1 MPILTALW
9 GKIMSKIKVNQKLII
24 LARTALLSAVAVVL
38 SILES
43 FIPDLPFALPGMKLG
58 LGNIAV
64 LLAVETCPLPM
75 VLYIAVVRAL
85 FALVTR
91 GTTAFFM
98 SFAGAVL
105 SSLVMYL
112 LAHLKKPN
120 FGCMGIGISGAFS
133 HNVAQL
139 LVSFLIVGEATFAY
153 IPVVIIFSLL
163 TGALTALVHYFTL
176 PAITKA
182 SIFR

>member
-1 MPILTALW
+1 MW
-9 GKIMSKIKVNQKLII
+9 GKIMSNVKVNGKLILI
-24 LARTALLSAVAVVL
+24 ARTALLSAVAVVL

-64 LLAVETCPLPM
+64 LLAVETCPLPL

-85 FALVTR
+85 FTLVTR
-91 GTTAFFM
+91 GATAFFM

-105 SSLVMYL
+105 SSLAMYF
-112 LAHLKKPN
+112 LARMRKIS
-120 FGCMGIGISGAFS
+120 FGCAGVGILGAFA
-133 HNVAQL
+133 HNLAQL
-139 LVSFLIVGEATFAY
+139 MVSFLIVGNATFAY
-153 IPVVIIFSLL
+153 IPVVTFFSVF

-176 PAITKA
+176 PAVSKTP
-182 SIFR
+182 FFN